1 MTTYRDAG
9 VDIAA
14 GEETVS
20 RIKGRVRET
29 FTPNVLADIGAF
41 GGFFALDKDA
51 YREPV
56 LVSSI
61 DGVGTKLMVAV
72 RAGKHDTVGQDLVN
86 HCVNDIAVCGARPL
100 FFLDYLGTGRLA
112 PDVAEQIVDGFVTAC
127 KENGCAL
134 IGGETAEMPGLYSD
148 DDYDLAGCI
157 VGVVERDGV
166 LDGSRI
172 AAGDVLLGLPSTGLH
187 TNGYSLARA
196 VLFEHFGV
204 DDRPDELGGA
214 TVGEALLRVHRS
226 YLDAIQ
232 ALVGEDPGSG
242 PGQALAHGFA
252 HITGGGL
259 EGNTNRIVPDGLRL
273 EVDWNAW
280 ERPALFSLIQRL
292 GDVPEDDM
300 RRTFNLGIGL
310 VAVVPGANVGRVT
323 SVWEAMGEAPVEIG
337 RVVGA

>member
-14 GEETVS
+14 GEETVG
-20 RIKGRVRET
+20 RIKGLVRQT
-29 FTPNVLADIGAF
+29 FTPGVLADIGAF
-41 GGFFALDKDA
+41 GGFFALDTAA

-61 DGVGTKLMVAV
+61 DGVGTKLKVAV
-72 RAGKHDTVGQDLVN
+72 RAGRHDTVGQDLVN

-100 FFLDYLGTGRLA
+100 FFLDYLGTGRLQ
-112 PDVAEQIVDGFVTAC
+112 PDVAEQIVTGFVTAC

-134 IGGETAEMPGLYSD
+134 IGGETAEMPGIYSD
-148 DDYDLAGCI
+148 GDYDLAGSI

-166 LDGSRI
+166 IDGRRVE
-172 AAGDVLLGLPSTGLH
+172 AGDVLLGLPSTGLH

-204 DDRPDELGGA
+204 DDRPDELDGE
-214 TVGEALLRVHRS
+214 TVGEVLLRVHRS

-232 ALVGEDPGSG
+232 ALVRDD
-242 PGQALAHGFA
+242 LAHGFA

-259 EGNTNRIVPDGLRL
+259 EGNTKRILPDGLRL
-273 EVDWNAW
+273 DVDWSAW
-280 ERPALFSLIQRL
+280 ERPAIFDLIGRL

-300 RRTFNLGIGL
+300 RSTFNLGAGL
-310 VAVVPGANVGRVT
+310 VAVVPPARVADAKA
-323 SVWEAMGEAPVEIG
+323 VWTAMGEHPIELG
-337 RVVGA
+337 RVIG